1 MQFDCYCAHRT
12 FFFVVFYC
20 QATVRAIDNLKPLVH
35 IADAQAYGMLLAA
48 VLPLPRRLSTF
59 LLSSID
65 MSPSLIMAIFS
76 LSSSA

>member
-20 QATVRAIDNLKPLVH
+20 QAAVRAIDNLKSLVH

-48 VLPLPRRLSTF
+48 VLPAAQEVIHFPFILY
-59 LLSSID
+59 
-65 MSPSLIMAIFS
+65 
-76 LSSSA
+76 